1 MTISD
6 AASIAVL
13 VADLV
18 ALYFLVGIWKDD
30 RAMRIATE
38 NSLKIQLE
46 YLGLRK
52 KWYDSR
58 VKKKDNAQRD
68 SQEQKG
74 TVGVPDGADKNSM

>member
-6 AASIAVL
+6 VASIAVL

-58 VKKKDNAQRD
+58 TKKKDNAQRD